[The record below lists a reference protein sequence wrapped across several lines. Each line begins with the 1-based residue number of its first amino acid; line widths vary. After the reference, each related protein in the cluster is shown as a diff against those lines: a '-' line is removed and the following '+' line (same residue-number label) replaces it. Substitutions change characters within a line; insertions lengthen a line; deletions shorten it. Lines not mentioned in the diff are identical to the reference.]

1 MVERN
6 GCDAYMKEATMTPKR
21 ACISCDAIIG
31 YPDEKPVKGVT
42 YIAAICDE
50 CRIRYNEEN
59 PDE

>member
-1 MVERN
+1 
-6 GCDAYMKEATMTPKR
+6 MKEATMTPKR

-50 CRIRYNEEN
+50 CRTRYDEEN